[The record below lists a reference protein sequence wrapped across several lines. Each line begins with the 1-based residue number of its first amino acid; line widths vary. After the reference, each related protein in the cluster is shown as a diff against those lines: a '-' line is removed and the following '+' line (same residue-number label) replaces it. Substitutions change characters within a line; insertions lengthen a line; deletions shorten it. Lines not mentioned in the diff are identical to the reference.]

1 MQVSQVQ
8 WDFDAWEDYLYWQN
22 HDKKVLRQINK
33 LVKDISRSPFEGLG
47 KPEPL
52 RENLRGLWS
61 RRINKEHR
69 LVYLVRENT
78 VLIFSCRGHY
88 DDYN

>member
-1 MQVSQVQ
+1 MLVSQVQ
-8 WDFDAWEDYLYWQN
+8 WDFDAWVDYLYWQN

-88 DDYN
+88 DD

>member
-1 MQVSQVQ
+1 MQVWQVQ

-88 DDYN
+88 DD

>member
-52 RENLRGLWS
+52 RENLSGLWS

-69 LVYLVRENT
+69 LAYLVRENT

-88 DDYN
+88 DD

>member
-8 WDFDAWEDYLYWQN
+8 WDFDAWEDYLYWQH

-88 DDYN
+88 DD